1 MISIILQAADT
12 VSSIFAPVSTP
23 AAKEADLARFVLVLS
38 AVVFVVV
45 GGLIAYSVV
54 RFRAR
59 AGDQRP
65 EPPQVYGSAQVEAAW
80 TAVPLIIILVL
91 MLATGRVI
99 HEIQAAPQPPNA
111 LEVTVVG
118 KQWWW
123 EIRYPKLG
131 IVTANELHVPVSDSL
146 TRRPTFL
153 TLESADVAHSFWV
166 PRVAGKTD
174 LIPNRT
180 TRMWVEP
187 HEPGTYLGQCAEYCG
202 TQHTLMLL
210 RIVAE
215 PPEAV
220 RPVAAAAAPGGGRG
234 AGGPG
239 CRRRSP
245 HIPRHGVRELPR
257 GGRDEREWPVRAG
270 SHPSHVPG
278 NHRSRRRAQHPGTAS
293 RLGPEPGRPQARR
306 ADAGHGRST
315 TSISI
320 SSSSISS
327 LCAERAHHDDDPVP
341 GCRPRRR
348 RSRLPSSIGFGSGA

>member
-1 MISIILQAADT
+1 MMAQAADT
-12 VSSIFAPVSTP
+12 ISSIFAPVSTP
-23 AAKEADLARFVLVLS
+23 AAREADLAKFVLVLS

-131 IVTANELHVPVSDSL
+131 VVTANELHVPVSDSA

-153 TLESADVAHSFWV
+153 TLESSDVAHSFWV
-166 PRVAGKTD
+166 PQLAGKTD
-174 LIPNRT
+174 LIPNR
-180 TRMWVEP
+180 MNHLWMDP
-187 HEPGTYLGQCAEYCG
+187 HRPGIFLGQCAQYCG
-202 TQHTLMLL
+202 LQHAKMLQRVSVDSPDEFDAWIHAQREPAMQDASTIRGRRIFETTACINCHTVGGTVANGRFGPDLTHLM
-210 RIVAE
+210 
-215 PPEAV
+215 
-220 RPVAAAAAPGGGRG
+220 
-234 AGGPG
+234 
-239 CRRRSP
+239 S
-245 HIPRHGVRELPR
+245 
-257 GGRDEREWPVRAG
+257 RATI
-270 SHPSHVPG
+270 
-278 NHRSRRRAQHPGTAS
+278 A
-293 RLGPEPGRPQARR
+293 
-306 ADAGHGRST
+306 
-315 TSISI
+315 
-320 SSSSISS
+320 
-327 LCAERAHHDDDPVP
+327 
-341 GCRPRRR
+341 
-348 RSRLPSSIGFGSGA
+348 SGAAENTPDNLRLWLKEPDAIKPGSLMPAMKLSDAELDALVRYMQSLR

>member
-1 MISIILQAADT
+1 MAPTMMAQAADT
-12 VSSIFAPVSTP
+12 VSSIFSPVSTP
-23 AAKEADLARFVLVLS
+23 AAKEADLAKFVLVLS

-45 GGLIAYSVV
+45 AGLITYSVV
-54 RFRAR
+54 RFRVPV
-59 AGDQRP
+59 GEQGP

-91 MLATGRVI
+91 MLATARVI
-99 HEIQAAPQPPNA
+99 HEIQAAQQPPNA

-118 KQWWW
+118 RQWWW

-146 TRRPTFL
+146 TRRSTFL

-174 LIPNRT
+174 MIPNRT

-215 PPEAV
+215 PPEQFA
-220 RPVAAAAAPGGGRG
+220 RWLQQQRLAAAAAPTDPVAAAGRRVFLGTICASCHTVAGTSANGQYGPDLTHLMSRATIG
-234 AGGPG
+234 AGAAPNT
-239 CRRRSP
+239 RERLRAWVRNP
-245 HIPRHGVRELPR
+245 DDLKHGVLMPAMEI
-257 GGRDEREWPVRAG
+257 DEKYLHQLVEYLFTLR
-270 SHPSHVPG
+270 
-278 NHRSRRRAQHPGTAS
+278 
-293 RLGPEPGRPQARR
+293 
-306 ADAGHGRST
+306 
-315 TSISI
+315 
-320 SSSSISS
+320 
-327 LCAERAHHDDDPVP
+327 
-341 GCRPRRR
+341 
-348 RSRLPSSIGFGSGA
+348 